1 MCKVLVG
8 GGALRNV
15 RLDLVRVIGLGLGFG
30 LGFGLEVRVG
40 GGALRNVR
48 LDLLGAQRGV
58 RRLSH
63 DVGLGQLPGALVGHA
78 DDGGVGDAHVAEQY
92 RLELGGRHLEALD
105 LVGVG
110 VGVEV
115 KVRVRVGVGLELGSE
130 FRVQSSEFRV
140 QSSEFR
146 VQSPEVG

>member
-1 MCKVLVG
+1 MRVFACSIRVGVRVRLGFCYGLGFVQSLARGALGHCLDKLDVCKVLVG

-15 RLDLVRVIGLGLGFG
+15 RLDLVRVIGLGLGLALG
-30 LGFGLEVRVG
+30 LGLEVRVR

-78 DDGGVGDAHVAEQY
+78 WPG
-92 RLELGGRHLEALD
+92 LG
-105 LVGVG
+105 
-110 VGVEV
+110 
-115 KVRVRVGVGLELGSE
+115 LG
-130 FRVQSSEFRV
+130 
-140 QSSEFR
+140 
-146 VQSPEVG
+146 